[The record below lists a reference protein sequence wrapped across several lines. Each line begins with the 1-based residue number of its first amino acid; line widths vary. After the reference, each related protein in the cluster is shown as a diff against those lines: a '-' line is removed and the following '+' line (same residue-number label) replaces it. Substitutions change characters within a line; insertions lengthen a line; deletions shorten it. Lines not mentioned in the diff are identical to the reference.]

1 MNFGKLNQL
10 ITLQQP
16 APAPANDFGGAGQQS
31 TFTDVAQV
39 YAQVDPVA
47 GGEGFLGDQLT
58 ATARQKLT
66 IRWRA
71 DVAPDWQVV
80 LDGRTYSITDVQQF
94 GRRVGLILNVY
105 SRG

>member
-1 MNFGKLNQL
+1 MNFGKLDRL

-16 APAPANDFGGAGQQS
+16 APAPENAFGGEGQQS
-31 TFTDVAQV
+31 TFSDVAQV
-39 YAQVDPVA
+39 YAQVDPVN
-47 GGEGFLGDQLT
+47 GGEGFLGEQLT

-66 IRWRA
+66 IRYRP
-71 DVAPDWQVV
+71 DVGPDWQVL

-94 GRRVGLILNVY
+94 GRRSGLILNVY